1 MKEQEGNMQAYKQLT
16 QMLERMN
23 KVDNE
28 MLSVDE
34 ETILALN
41 GAESDSVKGLVN
53 AKTSKALADQLS
65 IVPKSFT
72 TGNKCQLLNLLLQ
85 LKQRMADVKGDIEKE
100 SALLDNMTEPIGED
114 IITLFEKWIGGI
126 EGLLSIQIQDLD
138 QRMNQFKAVEPKKDV
153 ASSSTLS

>member
-1 MKEQEGNMQAYKQLT
+1 
-16 QMLERMN
+16 
-23 KVDNE
+23 
-28 MLSVDE
+28 
-34 ETILALN
+34 
-41 GAESDSVKGLVN
+41 
-53 AKTSKALADQLS
+53 
-65 IVPKSFT
+65 
-72 TGNKCQLLNLLLQ
+72 
-85 LKQRMADVKGDIEKE
+85 MADVKGDIEKE